1 MATSTKAATGD
12 SDDRLPLKKIP
23 GTYGAPFFGAVKDR
37 LDYFWF
43 QGVDTFF
50 KSRMDEYK
58 STVYRVNMPPGPP
71 GFPDPRVIVL
81 LDQKSFPVLF
91 DTSLVE
97 KKDVFLGTYRPSLS
111 FTGGYRV
118 LPYLDPSEER
128 HTKLKTFCFN
138 ILKDNGPR
146 LFSEFS
152 NAIGDSFIVWETALE
167 EGGTASFSTECAQ
180 FAFNFLFRGVVHRD
194 PVAPGEASLGTK
206 GGEHASLWTAPQ
218 LAPVASLGL
227 PHAIEELTVH
237 SFPLPFILVKSQYDP
252 IFKFI
257 TTYAT
262 DALGKAEALGID
274 RNDAANNLLFFLS
287 FNAFGGFNIFFPA
300 VVREIAGVGPDLMRE
315 LVSEVKDVLAA
326 TGENK
331 ISLQSLGKMSLVT
344 SVVYECF
351 RINPPVPFQYGRA
364 KKDFILESHDA
375 SFEIKKGEMLFGYQP
390 FVTNDPKV
398 FADPGTFNP
407 KRFLGPEG
415 EKLISSVFWSNGRET
430 DSPTLQNKQCA
441 GKDLVVTIS
450 RLFVAEL
457 FNRYESFELAPKPAG
472 PAGPTSQVTFTSLIK
487 NAKT

>member
-1 MATSTKAATGD
+1 MAG
-12 SDDRLPLKKIP
+12 
-23 GTYGAPFFGAVKDR
+23 
-37 LDYFWF
+37 
-43 QGVDTFF
+43 
-50 KSRMDEYK
+50 
-58 STVYRVNMPPGPP
+58 
-71 GFPDPRVIVL
+71 
-81 LDQKSFPVLF
+81 
-91 DTSLVE
+91 
-97 KKDVFLGTYRPSLS
+97 
-111 FTGGYRV
+111 
-118 LPYLDPSEER
+118 
-128 HTKLKTFCFN
+128 
-138 ILKDNGPR
+138 
-146 LFSEFS
+146 
-152 NAIGDSFIVWETALE
+152 
-167 EGGTASFSTECAQ
+167 
-180 FAFNFLFRGVVHRD
+180 
-194 PVAPGEASLGTK
+194 
-206 GGEHASLWTAPQ
+206 
-218 LAPVASLGL
+218 
-227 PHAIEELTVH
+227 
-237 SFPLPFILVKSQYDP
+237 
-252 IFKFI
+252 
-257 TTYAT
+257 
-262 DALGKAEALGID
+262 
-274 RNDAANNLLFFLS
+274 
-287 FNAFGGFNIFFPA
+287 FNAG
-300 VVREIAGVGPDLMRE
+300 GVGPDLMRE
-315 LVSEVKDVLAA
+315 LASEVKDVLAA

-398 FADPGTFNP
+398 FSDPGTFNP